1 MIVLDYFYL
10 KLCYNGV
17 NREVIMTEREYNNMT
32 HDEKLR
38 YWAENRKY
46 FTETTPTPGSLAL
59 ARALGLDVSSKEKDV
74 TTFPELDVQASEPE
88 MRLFLIN
95 GAYFDTKEE
104 MESYAETEGLDASK
118 SSVVEYI
125 RFFAGRS
132 DVIRETDASGV
143 SLCFKVCDED
153 GFGIYNRERSNR
165 EQGFFWEFSGGNIA
179 DMYAPFR
186 ERGIAFE
193 YDVYGKIDKE
203 KQRSLELCQKDNL
216 MNLGKQSGN

>member
-1 MIVLDYFYL
+1 
-10 KLCYNGV
+10 
-17 NREVIMTEREYNNMT
+17 MTAEEYNNMSN
-32 HDEKLR
+32 EERLR

-46 FTETTPTPGSLAL
+46 FTETTLTPGAVAL
-59 ARALGLDVSSKEKDV
+59 ARALGMDAPSEENDV

-104 MESYAETEGLDASK
+104 MESYAETEGLDVSK
-118 SSVVEYI
+118 FSVVEYI

-143 SLCFKVCDED
+143 GLCFKVCDED

-165 EQGFFWEFSGGNIA
+165 EQGFFWEYSGGNIA
-179 DMYAPFR
+179 DIYAAFR
-186 ERGIAFE
+186 ERGIVFE
-193 YDVYGKIDKE
+193 YDIYGKIEEE

-216 MNLGKQSGN
+216 MNLGKQSNN